1 MRRVEK
7 FGLLSVNQQ
16 LAILQKE
23 LKEGEVLLF
32 QYYERSNTED
42 ESQEN
47 IDEFFDLYCDDCIYY
62 YDSRIRKKVE
72 EEIIRRI
79 MQEIPGIKDRENAR
93 DIFMQVKENKKN
105 VQSKLIVNTIKKMIF
120 YSMRKYNYDYKEYQ
134 WVFDRLYEKSNW
146 VLDEEGKRQGV
157 EAIWYKPVNQMEYLE
172 ILKNTPLFSCIV
184 VKQGE
189 KVDNFSLGYVIC
201 ETAEDYD
208 LLIYEND

>member
-1 MRRVEK
+1 
-7 FGLLSVNQQ
+7 
-16 LAILQKE
+16 
-23 LKEGEVLLF
+23 
-32 QYYERSNTED
+32 
-42 ESQEN
+42 
-47 IDEFFDLYCDDCIYY
+47 
-62 YDSRIRKKVE
+62 
-72 EEIIRRI
+72 
-79 MQEIPGIKDRENAR
+79 
-93 DIFMQVKENKKN
+93 
-105 VQSKLIVNTIKKMIF
+105 
-120 YSMRKYNYDYKEYQ
+120 MRKYNYDYKEYQ

-172 ILKNTPLFSCIV
+172 ILKNTQLFSCIV